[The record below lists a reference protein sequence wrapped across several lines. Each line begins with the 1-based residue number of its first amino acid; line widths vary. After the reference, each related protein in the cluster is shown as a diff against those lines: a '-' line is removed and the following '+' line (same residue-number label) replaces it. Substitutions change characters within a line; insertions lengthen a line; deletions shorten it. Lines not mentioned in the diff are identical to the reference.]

1 MFESSKNALLLN
13 PLLGIEGSLVNFP
26 FEEKRLIDILTLSK
40 RGLMKRTGQIG
51 LSISKSPSLPR
62 GSCLKRRIQISRAA
76 PIALVEWTSEMA
88 SSRTQKRY
96 GLLVREESPFQPL
109 ARTQSSLI

>member
-13 PLLGIEGSLVNFP
+13 PLLGIEGYLVNFP

-51 LSISKSPSLPR
+51 LSIRKSPSLPR
-62 GSCLKRRIQISRAA
+62 GSL
-76 PIALVEWTSEMA
+76 L
-88 SSRTQKRY
+88 SSKTN
-96 GLLVREESPFQPL
+96 
-109 ARTQSSLI
+109 TN